1 MREGDNIT
9 ALGATVTLAASGRAH
24 NPALLV
30 DNGENFLL
38 IIHNGCKVSELFG
51 NNGFYSLN
59 NLKGLAIFD
68 FFCIFVAQNVQ

>member
-1 MREGDNIT
+1 MQMDDGVEQ
-9 ALGATVTLAASGRAH
+9 LGATVTLAASGRAH
-24 NPALLV
+24 YPALFV

-59 NLKGLAIFD
+59 NLKGLAIFV
-68 FFCIFVAQNVQ
+68 FFRIFVAQNVQ